1 MDKNTFHIEIDTK
14 TESLALR
21 LLYKESIYSNESY
34 DLHKKDYNVNLNEIL
49 KGSNLIF
56 SPKITLN

>member
-1 MDKNTFHIEIDTK
+1 MDKNPVRIETDTK
-14 TESLALR
+14 THSLALR

-34 DLHKKDYNVNLNEIL
+34 DLQKKDYNVNLSEVL